1 MLNNIMQMMDER
13 RTAGSTIAD
22 GEAADAGF
30 TLIELMVVLLIMAI
44 LLAIAIPTFLGV
56 KGGAQDRAAQSNLE
70 TALQNAKAVY
80 GNNQSYGTPAG
91 AAVASLNSA
100 EPSLTFVG
108 DGSPSTDQNHISVLQ
123 DGTGNGIMV
132 IAKSAAG
139 DCWGILTNEAT
150 TETASPT
157 AWPVPSNAGTYY
169 IVFKGTTCT
178 ADTAAL
184 QPLNSTTPA
193 APATATSGWTTTKYP
208 NAV

>member
-1 MLNNIMQMMDER
+1 M
-13 RTAGSTIAD
+13 
-22 GEAADAGF
+22 AAA
-30 TLIELMVVLLIMAI
+30 
-44 LLAIAIPTFLGV
+44 
-56 KGGAQDRAAQSNLE
+56 
-70 TALQNAKAVY
+70 
-80 GNNQSYGTPAG
+80 
-91 AAVASLNSA
+91 
-100 EPSLTFVG
+100 
-108 DGSPSTDQNHISVLQ
+108 STDQNHISVLQ

-157 AWPVPSNAGTYY
+157 AWPVTAAAGTYY

-184 QPLNSTTPA
+184 QSVNPGPASTVTA
-193 APATATSGWTTTKYP
+193 VSPATATSGWTTTKYP